1 MTIRTTPP
9 GAMVYIDDYPIGT
22 TPISHDFTYY
32 GTRKIRLV
40 KDGYETKTILQPVPP
55 PWYEY
60 VPLDFISENLV
71 PGQIRDHH
79 TFDYQLE
86 PQLIVPP
93 QQLTER
99 AELLRANAVLQRG
112 SAVSANASRPRGGSP
127 VQPVTTGH
135 GPHQPPTKQ
144 FSASPDTRAAGR
156 TTPIDATS
164 IVTTRGGQRMAAGTI
179 VDPASKP

>member
-1 MTIRTTPP
+1 MCARHGYTLRRTIPSLPGPFDVSPFAQSPTPICLGRLGLLATLILCAGLTGCVHRRMTIRTTPP

-99 AELLRANAVLQRG
+99 AELLRAKRSP
-112 SAVSANASRPRGGSP
+112 SARIGCIRQCLAAPR
-127 VQPVTTGH
+127 
-135 GPHQPPTKQ
+135 
-144 FSASPDTRAAGR
+144 R
-156 TTPIDATS
+156 
-164 IVTTRGGQRMAAGTI
+164 
-179 VDPASKP
+179 